1 MLITTNL
8 NSKNIKLFL
17 ISLLLGLLV
26 VINLYVI
33 NKVISDSGQVKQDER
48 MDRMDRNMIVYQ

>member
-8 NSKNIKLFL
+8 NSKNIKLLL
-17 ISLLLGLLV
+17 ISLLLGVLV

-33 NKVISDSGQVKQDER
+33 NKVISDSGQAKQDER
-48 MDRMDRNMIVYQ
+48 IERIDRNMIVYQ